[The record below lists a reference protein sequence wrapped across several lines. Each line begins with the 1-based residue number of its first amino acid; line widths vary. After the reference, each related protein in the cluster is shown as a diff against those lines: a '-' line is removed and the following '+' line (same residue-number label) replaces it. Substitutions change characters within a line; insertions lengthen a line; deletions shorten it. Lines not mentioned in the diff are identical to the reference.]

1 MKKLLYLLLLLPLAF
16 IASCGDEEEDF
27 PQVNLIL
34 VIDNATIDNVTK
46 EFYLLKGTP
55 AEVESLKAHSLTSQ
69 AAACTGCIFKIDGV
83 QITDT
88 NTEPFSSPIPTNKL
102 SVGDHTLEAYTTI
115 LQVDKTIANG
125 MISLPFKVVEKEED
139 LPGGKLGKCTMT
151 ILMQK
156 SK

>member
-1 MKKLLYLLLLLPLAF
+1 MKKLLSLLLLLPLIF
-16 IASCGDEEEDF
+16 IASCGNHEEDF

-34 VIDNATIDNVTK
+34 TIDNASVDNVTK
-46 EFYLLKGTP
+46 EFYLLKGTHS
-55 AEVESLKAHSLTSQ
+55 EIESLKAHSLTGQ
-69 AAACTGCIFKIDGV
+69 AAACTSCIFKIDGH

-88 NTEPFSSPIPTNKL
+88 NTEPFSSNIPTEKL
-102 SVGDHTLEAYTTI
+102 SVGNHKLEAFTTI

-125 MISLPFKVVEKEED
+125 VISLNFKVVEKEEE